1 MIKPENKD
9 CESKGQLMKMKHMG
23 QLWLASEVRA
33 LESRVRGKAS
43 LSPYLVLDADALIKF
58 TYMVKHLVHSRKFI
72 VVIPSAGELL
82 FFYPLNRYLLFFAVV
97 SALDDLKREQS
108 EARDAIRWLESQFH
122 RGNRFFRAQRPQE
135 RASIPFIK
143 YPKKKDKEM
152 STYIQIIECCYYLAE
167 QQKGGSNLV
176 TILIGNQNVLSNGE
190 NKEFSY
196 VGLAQSAGVSI
207 DAISQFYGK
216 WKKSY
221 KGNK

>member
-1 MIKPENKD
+1 MMLFYSFKD
-9 CESKGQLMKMKHMG
+9 VNEFL
-23 QLWLASEVRA
+23 
-33 LESRVRGKAS
+33 
-43 LSPYLVLDADALIKF
+43 
-58 TYMVKHLVHSRKFI
+58 
-72 VVIPSAGELL
+72 GE
-82 FFYPLNRYLLFFAVV
+82 VV

-152 STYIQIIECCYYLAE
+152 CTYIQIIECCYFLAE
-167 QQKGGSNLV
+167 QQKGAANLI
-176 TILIGNQNVLSNGE
+176 TLLIGNQNVLTNGE

-207 DAISQFYGK
+207 ESITQFYGK

-221 KGNK
+221 KTRR